1 MDTEPI
7 AAEALT
13 GRLKP
18 MRLAKL
24 VARARAQEEEE
35 EEDEED
41 EEEEKEEEEVEEE
54 KEEEEEQQQQ
64 QQQQQQGVN
73 AYRIYDIAGCCAS
86 GSITV
91 AVGSWTVVG
100 WLNSFEQY
108 SWWMRCERI
117 THPHNTSFHRLAF
130 HATVSSI
137 KSSPM
142 TDGPAVLE
150 TALRGCKDISDIS
163 RWLRIIYRFTLKN
176 NDS

>member
-1 MDTEPI
+1 MRSSRQNGRHWVGRGGPPSNQMDTEPI

-108 SWWMRCERI
+108 S
-117 THPHNTSFHRLAF
+117 
-130 HATVSSI
+130 
-137 KSSPM
+137 
-142 TDGPAVLE
+142 
-150 TALRGCKDISDIS
+150 
-163 RWLRIIYRFTLKN
+163 
-176 NDS
+176 